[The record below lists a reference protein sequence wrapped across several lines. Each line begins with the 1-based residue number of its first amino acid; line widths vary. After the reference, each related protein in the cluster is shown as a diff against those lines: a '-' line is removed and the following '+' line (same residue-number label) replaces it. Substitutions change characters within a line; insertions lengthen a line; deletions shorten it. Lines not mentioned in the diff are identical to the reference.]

1 MNVEFRRAA
10 ASDART
16 LTETRRKVWATTYRG
31 IYPDEMIDQY
41 DYARHSVRDAQR
53 ISDPENDVFLAWD
66 GEQCVGYFYY
76 GPCGYGTYRD
86 FDLCLNSLY
95 FLLEYRRMGLGSRVF
110 AQLRQV
116 CRERGLTKFFC
127 GCSCHNLPAQA
138 FYRKMGGIVGEVH
151 DGHADKAEDILY
163 FEFYLGDYI

>member
-16 LTETRRKVWATTYRG
+16 LTETRQKVWATTYRG

-95 FLLEYRRMGLGSRVF
+95 VLPEYRRMGLGSRVF

-163 FEFYLGDYI
+163 FEFYLGENV